1 MQSFHKRLLKKHFVI
16 TLVWE
21 LMGRSVTLSTNL
33 ERLLSLQ
40 TLQSMELWEL
50 STICYN
56 LLLLISLQKQYIK
69 HPFPKTKNI
78 INSKGERSS
87 KPIINKFIYMEIS
100 MVMKLLSKR
109 VKETYFR
116 LISIVT
122 REVQLEYGKM
132 PSKFLLANNLNCLLI
147 QMDLYKLFALIQDL
161 ELRWRN
167 LLVGSLRKS
176 SKARDL

>member
-1 MQSFHKRLLKKHFVI
+1 M
-16 TLVWE
+16 
-21 LMGRSVTLSTNL
+21 
-33 ERLLSLQ
+33 
-40 TLQSMELWEL
+40 
-50 STICYN
+50 
-56 LLLLISLQKQYIK
+56 
-69 HPFPKTKNI
+69 KNI

-161 ELRWRN
+161 ELRWKN

-176 SKARDL
+176 SKAKDL